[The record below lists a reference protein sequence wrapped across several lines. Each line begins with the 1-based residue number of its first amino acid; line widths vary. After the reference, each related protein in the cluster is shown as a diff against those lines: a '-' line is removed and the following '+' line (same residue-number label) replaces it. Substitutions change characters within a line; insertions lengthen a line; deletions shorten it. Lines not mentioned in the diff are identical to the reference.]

1 MANGKIEIE
10 TGGKRISSSGC
21 CDFVETFSSMVKH
34 DTAKV
39 LLSIALS
46 NNLVLK

>member
-34 DTAKV
+34 DTAKE

-46 NNLVLK
+46 NNWVLK